1 MNAKHTIRKSGAMA
15 EISNIEQI
23 QPAPFANPRQD
34 RLTVEPA
41 GTPRR
46 RELPFPRERREDFG
60 SSGLRS

>member
-23 QPAPFANPRQD
+23 QPAPSANLRQD
-34 RLTVEPA
+34 RLTVESA

-46 RELPFPRERREDFG
+46 
-60 SSGLRS
+60 SS